1 MLLLYLLIILI
12 FMLLSIYLYKFMS
25 VSKVISFKFH
35 TLSTKFKTELAKYC
49 FPSSVKAHGLFCS
62 LHKSIYKY
70 QTCSTLFFIS
80 TIKSSNKE
88 IIKHKSFI
96 GKHMELI
103 RLDCIFVAFLA
114 TLCLL
119 LLLILTFS
127 WWIFPILKHKNL
139 KSCGLG
145 GPTPRFPLGNIE
157 EMKRKNN
164 VAYSYLSHD
173 IHSNVFPYFSSWQK
187 LHGKFSYNILLILQD
202 YFCIIV
208 KTLVLYLY

>member
-1 MLLLYLLIILI
+1 
-12 FMLLSIYLYKFMS
+12 
-25 VSKVISFKFH
+25 
-35 TLSTKFKTELAKYC
+35 
-49 FPSSVKAHGLFCS
+49 
-62 LHKSIYKY
+62 
-70 QTCSTLFFIS
+70 
-80 TIKSSNKE
+80 
-88 IIKHKSFI
+88 
-96 GKHMELI
+96 MELI
-103 RLDCIFVAFLA
+103 SLDCIFVALLA

-119 LLLILTFS
+119 LLLIITFS
-127 WWIFPILKHKNL
+127 WWVFPILKHKKL

-187 LHGKFSYNILLILQD
+187 LHGKFSCDILLILQD

-208 KTLVLYLY
+208 KTLVLYISILNNIYILN